1 MSANKKYLTEKQML
15 DVLWDLVA
23 QHGSQKA
30 AADVLGIT
38 PSYLSD
44 ILQGSRSVSDSLAR
58 KIGYIREA
66 VFIPQGQE

>member
-23 QHGSQKA
+23 EHGSQKA
-30 AADVLGIT
+30 VADVLGIT
-38 PSYLSD
+38 QSYLSD
-44 ILQGSRSVSDSLAR
+44 ILQGSRAVSDSLAR